1 MKKRKIDPAKEAEKQ
16 RKDAE
21 RMQQMGE
28 ATANWGPLQQDEN
41 PSTPATGKRG
51 VTKS

>member
-28 ATANWGPLQQDEN
+28 ATANWGLLHLDEN
-41 PSTPATGKRG
+41 QSTPASGKRR

>member
-1 MKKRKIDPAKEAEKQ
+1 MKKRKIDPVKEAEKR

-28 ATANWGPLQQDEN
+28 ATANWGALQHDES
-41 PSTPATGKRG
+41 PVTPAFGKRG
-51 VTKS
+51 TSKS